1 MIKSTQGIAGGAKRM
16 GDPHGQPITKK
27 QVNNKDKNEKLNE
40 ILETEAS

>member
-1 MIKSTQGIAGGAKRM
+1 MIESTQGIAGGAKRM

-27 QVNNKDKNEKLNE
+27 QVNNNEKLNE